1 MIKKKKIAIITLPL
15 RNYNYGGILQN
26 YALQKYLIET
36 FNVEVYT
43 IMVDYKQQKN
53 KIKQKLFKLLYYD
66 ITKIKKSINSNL
78 ENFIL
83 SNIHTTETFYEIE
96 DVSLFLKQNSFEV
109 IITGSDQVFRSQY
122 LNNQLE
128 RIMFLDYDKKDNGTK
143 KIAYAASF
151 GKDSWEKQDRK
162 KIIENYLKNFDA
174 ISVREDSGIS
184 ICNND
189 FGVEAVQLIDPTL
202 LLNIN
207 DYVALFKHQTK
218 SIKTNRIMFSYVLD
232 QSEDKKRLI
241 QTVSDQLGAES
252 SQIELL
258 NDQLS
263 KISKYNYKEFQRK
276 KAASSEDWLFHFYE
290 ADYIITDSFH
300 GVVFSI
306 LFNKPF
312 VALGNE
318 FRGMTRFQSLLK
330 LFNLE
335 EHLVLDG
342 NEDKILKLLRKTID
356 YEKVNAILL
365 QERNKSFNYLEKAIL
380 YET

>member
-1 MIKKKKIAIITLPL
+1 MKKKIGIVTLPL

-43 IMVDYKQQKN
+43 IMVDYKQQKD

-66 ITKIKKSINSNL
+66 LKEIKKSINSNL
-78 ENFIL
+78 ENFML
-83 SNIHTTETFYEIE
+83 SNIHITETFYEIE
-96 DVSLFLKQNSFEV
+96 DVSLFLKQNSFDV

-128 RIMFLDYDKKDNGTK
+128 RIMFLDYDKKENGTK
-143 KIAYAASF
+143 KITYAASF
-151 GKDSWEKQDRK
+151 GKDSWEKQDSK
-162 KIIENYLKNFDA
+162 KVVENYLKNFDA

-207 DYVALFKHQTK
+207 EYVVLFNHQTK
-218 SIKTNRIMFSYVLD
+218 SIKSKSIMFSYVLD
-232 QSEDKKRLI
+232 QSENKKKLI
-241 QTVSDQLGAES
+241 QKISNQLEAES

-263 KISKYNYKEFQRK
+263 KINRSNYKEFQRK
-276 KAASSEDWLFHFYE
+276 KAASIEDWLFSFYE

-306 LFNKPF
+306 LLNKPF